1 MQNDNQTDLKE
12 ILAQLTH
19 EELLA
24 YVCYLERCHLECLE
38 KLAAAK
44 QR

>member
-1 MQNDNQTDLKE
+1 MQKDNQTDLRE

-24 YVCYLERCHLECLE
+24 YICYLERCHSKCLE
-38 KLAAAK
+38 ELAAK
-44 QR
+44 KHH

>member
-12 ILAQLTH
+12 ILSQLTY

-24 YVCYLERCHLECLE
+24 YVCHLERCHAKCLE
-38 KLAAAK
+38 KLATK
-44 QR
+44 HNR